1 MNRPFRLTRARTS
14 QRIAAARTQWH
25 AMIVLLLVAA
35 ISTAGLASAQ
45 SPQVHVPRSL
55 QNLDFGSVAYMPSI
69 VCGACHG
76 DIYEV
81 WRESVHAQAYKDPLF
96 QAGMREAVAIAQSE
110 GIKGICMTCHAPAGL
125 MVTAKPENDLRIAEG
140 IGCDFCHSVK
150 GADLEQFGAFDIDPS
165 NTAYGPF
172 ADAESPKHETVYSEF
187 MGTAGYCA
195 TCHEYRSRA
204 GAPIL
209 TTFTEYAQGQYEQ
222 QLVACQ
228 DCHMPLV
235 MGTTV
240 EEHIKRTGRTE
251 FVGFHAIPGGRDI
264 SQLRRALGLEIV
276 ALTPASGSVSVR
288 VNIENRAA
296 GHWLPTG
303 MPSRQLVLEVST
315 QWGDRVHSKEVVF
328 GRKVFNADDELLTS
342 VASMILEGA
351 KVSIDTRLRPGQSRN
366 VVQVLPAPQDAQVTL
381 VVRCF
386 YRSTEDPD
394 APVEDIHRIERVI

>member
-1 MNRPFRLTRARTS
+1 MNRPLRHLVGAVAS
-14 QRIAAARTQWH
+14 
-25 AMIVLLLVAA
+25 VLLVAMIGMA
-35 ISTAGLASAQ
+35 EPGNAQ
-45 SPQVHVPRSL
+45 SPQANVPPSL
-55 QNLDFGSVAYMPSI
+55 RNFDFGSVAYMPSV

-76 DIYEV
+76 DIYDV
-81 WRESVHAQAYKDPLF
+81 WRESVHAKAYKDPLF
-96 QAGMREAVAIAQSE
+96 QAGMREAIAISGE
-110 GIKGICMTCHAPAGL
+110 GITGICTTCHAPATL

-165 NTAYGPF
+165 NTAYGPL

-195 TCHEYRSRA
+195 TCHEYQSRA

-209 TTFTEYAQGQYEQ
+209 TTFTEYAQGPYEQ

-240 EEHIKRTGRTE
+240 GEHIKRTGRTE
-251 FVGFHAIPGGRDI
+251 FVGFHAIPGGRDL
-264 SQLRRALGLEIV
+264 SQLRRALGLELV
-276 ALTPASGSVSVR
+276 AVTPASGSVSVR

-303 MPSRQLVLEVST
+303 MPSRQLVLEIST
-315 QWGDRVHSKEVVF
+315 RWGDRVHSREVVF

-342 VASMILEGA
+342 VARMILEGA

>member
-1 MNRPFRLTRARTS
+1 MNRPLRLLAGAVAGVLL
-14 QRIAAARTQWH
+14 AAA
-25 AMIVLLLVAA
+25 IG
-35 ISTAGLASAQ
+35 TAGPGSAQ
-45 SPQVHVPRSL
+45 SQQATVPRSL

-81 WRESVHAQAYKDPLF
+81 WRDSVHAQAYKDPLF
-96 QAGMREAVAIAQSE
+96 QAGVEEAVAHSGE
-110 GIKGICMTCHAPAGL
+110 GITRICMTCHAPAGL
-125 MVTAKPENDLRIAEG
+125 MVTAKPENDLRMAEG
-140 IGCDFCHSVK
+140 IGCDFCHSVR

-172 ADAESPKHETVYSEF
+172 ADAESPKHATVYSEF
-187 MGTAGYCA
+187 MGTSGYCA
-195 TCHEYRSRA
+195 TCHEYVGRA

-251 FVGFHAIPGGRDI
+251 FVGFHAIPGGRDL
-264 SQLRRALGLEIV
+264 SQLRRALGLELV
-276 ALTPASGSVSVR
+276 AMTPGSGSVSVR

-315 QWGDRVHSKEVVF
+315 RWDDRIHSKEVVF

-342 VASMILEGA
+342 VARMILEGA
-351 KVSIDTRLRPGQSRN
+351 KVSIDTRLRPGQNRD

-394 APVEDIHRIERVI
+394 APVEDIHRIERSL

>member
-1 MNRPFRLTRARTS
+1 MNRPLRHLVGAVAS
-14 QRIAAARTQWH
+14 
-25 AMIVLLLVAA
+25 VLLVAA
-35 ISTAGLASAQ
+35 IGLAGPGSAQ
-45 SPQVHVPRSL
+45 GPQASVPPSL
-55 QNLDFGSVAYMPSI
+55 RNLDFGSVPYMPSI

-76 DIYEV
+76 DIYDV
-81 WRESVHAQAYKDPLF
+81 WRESVHARAYKDPLF
-96 QAGMREAVAIAQSE
+96 QAGVEEAVAHSGE
-110 GIKGICMTCHAPAGL
+110 GIKGICLTCHAPAIL
-125 MVTAKPENDLRIAEG
+125 MVTAKPENDLRVQEG

-150 GADLEQFGAFDIDPS
+150 GADLEEFGAFEIDPS

-195 TCHEYRSRA
+195 TCHEYQGRA

-209 TTFTEYAQGQYEQ
+209 TTFTEYAEGQYDQ

-240 EEHIKRTGRTE
+240 GEHIKRTGRTE
-251 FVGFHAIPGGRDI
+251 FVGFHAIPGGRDL
-264 SQLRRALGLEIV
+264 SQLRRALGLELV
-276 ALTPASGSVSVR
+276 AMTPGSGSVSVR

-303 MPSRQLVLEVST
+303 MPSRELVLEFST
-315 QWGDRVHSKEVVF
+315 RWGDSVHSKELVF
-328 GRKVFNADDELLTS
+328 GRKVFNDQDELLTS
-342 VASMILEGA
+342 VARMILEGS
-351 KVSIDTRLRPGQSRN
+351 KVSIDTRLRPGQSRD
-366 VVQVLPAPQDAQVTL
+366 VVQVLPAPHGAQVTL

-394 APVEDIHRIERVI
+394 APVEDIHRIERSL

>member
-1 MNRPFRLTRARTS
+1 MNRPLRHLVGAVAS
-14 QRIAAARTQWH
+14 
-25 AMIVLLLVAA
+25 VLLVAMIGMA
-35 ISTAGLASAQ
+35 EPGNAQ
-45 SPQVHVPRSL
+45 SPQANVPPSL
-55 QNLDFGSVAYMPSI
+55 RNFDFGSVAYMPSV

-76 DIYEV
+76 DIYDV
-81 WRESVHAQAYKDPLF
+81 WRESVHAKAYKDPLF
-96 QAGMREAVAIAQSE
+96 QAGMREAIALSGE
-110 GIKGICMTCHAPAGL
+110 GITGICITCHAPATL
-125 MVTAKPENDLRIAEG
+125 MVTAKAENDLRIAEG

-150 GADLEQFGAFDIDPS
+150 GADLEQFGAFDIGPS
-165 NTAYGPF
+165 NTAYGPL

-195 TCHEYRSRA
+195 TCHEYQSRA

-209 TTFTEYAQGQYEQ
+209 TTFTEYAQGPYEQ

-240 EEHIKRTGRTE
+240 GEHIKRTGRTE
-251 FVGFHAIPGGRDI
+251 FVGFHAIPGGRDL
-264 SQLRRALGLEIV
+264 SQLRRALGLELV
-276 ALTPASGSVSVR
+276 AVTPASGSVSVR

-303 MPSRQLVLEVST
+303 MPSRQLVLEIST
-315 QWGDRVHSKEVVF
+315 RWGDRVHSREVVF

-342 VASMILEGA
+342 VARMILEGA

-394 APVEDIHRIERVI
+394 APVEDIHRIERSL